1 MRDALYLIDGYGLIY
16 RSYFAFLKNPLFNLE
31 GENTSAVFGFFR
43 SFFQLLKLRDPHYLA
58 VIMDSKTP
66 TFRHERF
73 PEYKANR
80 EKAPED
86 LHAQIPVVEEILGAM
101 GVAVLRKEGFEADDI
116 IATLASMCTRESRG
130 CYILSNDKDIL
141 QIVGGDVYVLKYDKL
156 TWSYQEVG
164 REEVVESRGIHPE
177 QVIDYLALA
186 GDQSDNLPGVKGVG
200 IKTAQKLLAD
210 YRNIDEIYNNLAAV
224 KPEGLRKKLAAA
236 KENAYLTYDLATL
249 RNTLSLDHTIEQMA
263 LQSLNTEAAIP
274 LFINQ
279 GMKSLAE
286 ELGGNIVV
294 KQEVP
299 DHTPPGS
306 YETVL
311 DEPALERW
319 LKRVG
324 EKGVFAFDTET
335 DSLDEMK
342 ARPIGFSLAVGP
354 GEACYIPISSF
365 QSGVLAEEL
374 VRGRLKELLENT
386 NLKIIGQNI
395 KYDYK
400 VLKRWGI
407 ELENIHFD
415 TMIASWLLYSN
426 LRSFSLDS
434 LALKFLNY
442 QTIRYEE
449 VVGKDKSATL
459 AEVDII
465 RATDYAAE
473 DADITFRLFE
483 IFQSKIEEEG
493 LQELFYN
500 LEMPLVKIL
509 ANMELQGIR
518 LDMDNLFNFSRELEA
533 ELSHYQEDIF
543 ALCGNSFNLNS
554 TKQLQEVL
562 FNQRK
567 LKPLKKTK
575 TGFSTDKTVLAELAL
590 EDPVP
595 EKVLNYRLLAK
606 LKSTYT
612 DSLPA
617 LVNTGTERL
626 HTHFLQTGTATGR
639 LSSRDPNLQ
648 NIPVRGEKGRRIRA
662 AFVPD
667 RGYSFLSADYSQ
679 IELVVLAALS
689 GDSMLI
695 EAFKQGR
702 DVHLRTAAVI
712 FGIEEEDVAPGQ
724 RQIGK
729 TINFGVIYGM
739 SAFRLARDLKISR
752 SEARVFITRY
762 FEQYAGVDS
771 FIKEIIAGAEAKGYV
786 ETIRRRRRTLP
797 GITSRNKTE
806 KAAAERMAINSVIQG
821 SAADIVKQAMI
832 DVSKELDKKEYRTR
846 LLLQVH
852 DELIFEVPDDELE
865 IIPELVK
872 RAMESGADLGIP
884 LRVQV
889 EIGQSWGEFH

>member
-16 RSYFAFLKNPLFNLE
+16 RSYFAFLKNPLFNPA

-43 SFFQLLKLRDPHYLA
+43 SFFRLLKLRDPHYLA

-66 TFRHERF
+66 TFRHEKY
-73 PEYKANR
+73 PEYKAKR

-86 LHAQIPVVEEILGAM
+86 LHAQVPVLEEILGAM

-116 IATLASMCTRESRG
+116 IATLASVCTRESRG

-141 QIVGGDVYVLKYDKL
+141 QIVGGDVYVLQYDKL
-156 TWSYQEVG
+156 TGSYKEVG
-164 REEVVESRGIHPE
+164 REEVVESRGIDPE

-236 KENAYLTYDLATL
+236 KEDAYLTYDLATL
-249 RNTLSLDHTIEQMA
+249 RNTLSLDYTIEQMA
-263 LQSLNTEAAIP
+263 VQSLNTEAAIP
-274 LFINQ
+274 LLINQ

-286 ELGGNIVV
+286 ELGGGSAV

-299 DHTPPGS
+299 DQTPPGC
-306 YETVL
+306 YETIL

-319 LKRVG
+319 LKRAG
-324 EKGVFAFDTET
+324 EKGIFAFDTET
-335 DSLDEMK
+335 DSLDEIK

-365 QSGVLAEEL
+365 QSSVLAPEL

-386 NLKIIGQNI
+386 SFKIIGQNI

-407 ELENIHFD
+407 ELRNIHFD

-426 LRSFSLDS
+426 LRSFSLDN

-459 AEVDII
+459 EEVDIT

-473 DADITFRLFE
+473 DADITFRLFK

-493 LQELFYN
+493 LQDLFYN

-518 LDMDNLFNFSRELEA
+518 LDSDNLFNFSRELEA

-543 ALCGNSFNLNS
+543 TLCGHSFNLNS
-554 TKQLQEVL
+554 TRQLQEVL
-562 FNQRK
+562 FNERK
-567 LKPLKKTK
+567 LKPLKKIK
-575 TGFSTDKTVLAELAL
+575 TGFSTDNTVLAELAL

-595 EKVLNYRLLAK
+595 GRVLNYRLLAK
-606 LKSTYT
+606 LKSTYA

-617 LVNTGTERL
+617 LVNPGTERL

-639 LSSRDPNLQ
+639 LSSRNPNLQ

-667 RGYSFLSADYSQ
+667 GGYSFLSADYSQ

-689 GDSMLI
+689 GDSMLL
-695 EAFKQGR
+695 EAFKQGW

-712 FGIEEEDVAPGQ
+712 FGIAEDDVAPGQ
-724 RQIGK
+724 RQVGK

-739 SAFRLARDLKISR
+739 SAFRLARDLKINR
-752 SEARVFITRY
+752 SEAKVFISRY
-762 FEQYAGVDS
+762 FEQYAGVAS
-771 FIKEIIAGAEAKGYV
+771 FIKEIITGAEAKGYV
-786 ETIRRRRRTLP
+786 ETIRKRRRTLP

-832 DVSKELDKKEYRTR
+832 NVSKELDKEEYRTR

-852 DELIFEVPDDELE
+852 DELIFEVPDNELE
-865 IIPELVK
+865 IMPELVK
-872 RAMESGADLGIP
+872 RAMESGADLGIS

-889 EIGQSWGEFH
+889 EIGQNWGEFH

>member
-16 RSYFAFLKNPLFNLE
+16 RSYFAFLKNPLFNPE
-31 GENTSAVFGFFR
+31 GENASAVFGFFR
-43 SFFQLLKLRDPHYLA
+43 SFFRLLKLRNPHYLA

-66 TFRHERF
+66 TFRHEKY

-86 LHAQIPVVEEILGAM
+86 LHAQVPVLEEILGAM
-101 GVAVLRKEGFEADDI
+101 GVAVLSKEGFEADDI
-116 IATLASMCTRESRG
+116 IATLASVCTRESRG

-141 QIVGGDVYVLKYDKL
+141 QTVGGDVYVLQYDK
-156 TWSYQEVG
+156 YAGIYREVG
-164 REEVVESRGIHPE
+164 GEEVVESRGIRPE

-200 IKTAQKLLAD
+200 IKTAQKLLTD
-210 YRNIDEIYNNLAAV
+210 YRNLDEIYNNLAEI

-236 KENAYLTYDLATL
+236 KEKAYLTYDLATL
-249 RNTLSLDHTIEQMA
+249 RNTLSLNCTIEQMDVR
-263 LQSLNTEAAIP
+263 SLNTEAAIP
-274 LFINQ
+274 LLIKQ
-279 GMKSLAE
+279 GMNSLAE
-286 ELGGNIVV
+286 KLGGGSAVQ
-294 KQEVP
+294 QELP
-299 DHTPPGS
+299 DQTPSGS

-311 DEPALERW
+311 DEKALERW
-319 LKRVG
+319 LKRA
-324 EKGVFAFDTET
+324 EQSGVFAFDTET
-335 DSLDEMK
+335 DSLDEIK
-342 ARPIGFSLAVGP
+342 AKPIGFSLAVGP
-354 GEACYIPISSF
+354 GEACYIPINSF
-365 QSGVLAEEL
+365 QTGVLAPEL
-374 VRGRLKELLENT
+374 VRRRLKKLLEKDS
-386 NLKIIGQNI
+386 LKIIGQNI

-407 ELENIHFD
+407 ELKNIHFD

-426 LRSFSLDS
+426 LRSFSLDN

-459 AEVDII
+459 AEVDIT

-473 DADITFRLFE
+473 DADITFRLFDL
-483 IFQSKIEEEG
+483 FQRKIEEEG
-493 LQELFYN
+493 LGELFYK

-509 ANMELQGIR
+509 ANMELEGIR
-518 LDMDNLFNFSRELEA
+518 LDIDNLVNFSRELEA
-533 ELSHYQEDIF
+533 ELSHYQEKIF
-543 ALCGNSFNLNS
+543 ALCGRSFNLNS

-562 FNQRK
+562 FKERK

-575 TGFSTDKTVLAELAL
+575 TGFSTDNTVLAELAL

-606 LKSTYT
+606 LKSTYA
-612 DSLPA
+612 DALPA
-617 LVNTGTERL
+617 LVNAGTERL
-626 HTHFLQTGTATGR
+626 HTHFMQTGTATGR
-639 LSSRDPNLQ
+639 LSSRNPNLQ

-662 AFVPD
+662 AFIPE
-667 RGYSFLSADYSQ
+667 RGCSFLSADYSQ
-679 IELVVLAALS
+679 IELVVLATLS
-689 GDSMLI
+689 GDSMLL
-695 EAFKQGR
+695 EAFKQGQ
-702 DVHLRTAAVI
+702 DVHLRTASVI
-712 FGIEEEDVAPGQ
+712 FGIAEDDVAPGQ
-724 RQIGK
+724 RQVGK

-752 SEARVFITRY
+752 SEAKVFISRY
-762 FEQYAGVDS
+762 FERYSGVDS
-771 FIKEIIAGAEAKGYV
+771 FIKEVITGAEAKGYV
-786 ETIRRRRRTLP
+786 ETIRNRRRTLP
-797 GITSRNKTE
+797 GIKSSNKTE

-832 DVSKELDKKEYRTR
+832 NVSKELGRKEYRTR

-852 DELIFEVPDDELE
+852 DELIFEVPNDELE
-865 IIPELVK
+865 IMPELVR